1 MQNEL
6 SYTNSLIPLHQI
18 KQFIKE
24 HIFQLNPKGI
34 CTEQQENWG
43 KTINY
48 GKDHTYQLAHLLKLM
63 PLVQKSSELRCT
75 QLKKT
80 QQLQTRK
87 SK

>member
-6 SYTNSLIPLHQI
+6 SYKNSLIPLHRI

-34 CTEQQENWG
+34 CTELQENWG
-43 KTINY
+43 KTIN

-63 PLVQKSSELRCT
+63 PLVQKSSELKCT
-75 QLKKT
+75 QMKKT
-80 QQLQTRK
+80 QKLQARK